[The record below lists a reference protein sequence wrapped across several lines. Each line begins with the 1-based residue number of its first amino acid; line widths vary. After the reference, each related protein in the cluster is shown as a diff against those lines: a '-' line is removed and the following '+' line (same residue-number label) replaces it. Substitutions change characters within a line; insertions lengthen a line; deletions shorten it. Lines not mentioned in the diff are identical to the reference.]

1 MCRDSRK
8 FEDDILGAY
17 VNLEDEEAMVNEQ
30 VKLIADLYICAIY
43 RFLLIIA
50 PTIVKIVQLVL

>member
-8 FEDDILGAY
+8 FGDDILGAY

-43 RFLLIIA
+43 RSLLIIA